1 MIRDGFVH
9 TGFVHTAPGHGADDY
24 NIWVAS
30 EAYIKGKDIAIFT
43 RQLSTML
50 RSGVPLLQAFDIVAR
65 GSPNPRLTRMLKL
78 YVATHEELT
87 QKRVA
92 QEAGISESSLSRFLS
107 GEQML
112 DGRAFAALVA
122 WCFGDHKA

>member
-1 MIRDGFVH
+1 MDLNQKIGGPD
-9 TGFVHTAPGHGADDY
+9 APYRHERPPTPA
-24 NIWVAS
+24 VV
-30 EAYIKGKDIAIFT
+30 
-43 RQLSTML
+43 L
-50 RSGVPLLQAFDIVAR
+50 VPM
-65 GSPNPRLTRMLKL
+65 RLTRMLKL

-92 QEAGISESSLSRFLS
+92 QEAGISESSLSRFLT

>member
-1 MIRDGFVH
+1 MDRNMRIGGPCELCGLPQIARAQGC
-9 TGFVHTAPGHGADDY
+9 TRSNA
-24 NIWVAS
+24 
-30 EAYIKGKDIAIFT
+30 ECAYGKDPDPEIMAMVT
-43 RQLSTML
+43 
-50 RSGVPLLQAFDIVAR
+50 QAA
-65 GSPNPRLTRMLKL
+65 PQPKPMRLARMLKL
-78 YVATHEELT
+78 YVAAHEELT